1 MPYSSAGPSMR
12 QTTCR
17 FQQLD
22 PDTQEYLRGVHKAYG
37 KRCPGIYVEGDP
49 SPWGKVAIAV
59 GPILILVGIIWAFNS
74 NKDAYAAAMLLAG
87 LCLLGG
93 WLTWFGLRELMAG
106 SGNRFHGNFV
116 YFDPTHVYQV
126 AGDEVKV
133 VEIASFQK
141 VAAKP
146 TGILFA
152 LEGAKYFVPIARAAR
167 AELVER
173 YYHAILD
180 LEENDDPKWQK
191 LTTADLGG
199 VAKHMAVEGGYPISK
214 DSAHLKVD
222 FVPEQPRNEGGGGPP
237 LRLLVA
243 FGSAAIIFLFS
254 TLVFKPMRDSGNF
267 STAKEG
273 GAPGLRGYLMDERN
287 TQHREEAK
295 RLLAAFYDPPL
306 AKVRG
311 IPADPQT
318 PVRDAFAA
326 LLESLKDAPQA
337 VVSIQVLEQGEL
349 DGRDARQNQLR
360 TEIADALGLYV
371 GPTLIAFVKNPDDKK
386 AHVEI
391 TYTPQANGEVT
402 WKIGFRTK
410 LDDPAVE
417 SAEFKVKSP
426 PAAIPMALK
435 NAIFQTIFQQT
446 APVLPPPPPPEWD

>member
-1 MPYSSAGPSMR
+1 MR

-17 FQQLD
+17 FKQLD
-22 PDTQEYLRGVHKAYG
+22 ADTQEYLSGVHKSYG
-37 KRCPGIYVEGDP
+37 KRCPGIYVEGNP
-49 SPWGKVAIAV
+49 SPWGKVAIGV

-106 SGNRFHGNFV
+106 SNSRFHGNFV
-116 YFDPTHVYQV
+116 YFDPTHVYRV
-126 AGDEVKV
+126 AGDEVTV
-133 VEIASFQK
+133 IEVANFQK

-146 TGILFA
+146 TGLLFA
-152 LEGAKYFVPIARAAR
+152 FDREKFFVPVARAAR

-199 VAKHMAVEGGYPISK
+199 VAKHMAVEGGLPISK
-214 DSAHLKVD
+214 DSANLKVD
-222 FVPEQPRNEGGGGPP
+222 FVPEEPRNEGGGGPP

-243 FGSAAIIFLFS
+243 FGSAAIVFLFG
-254 TLVFKPMRDSGNF
+254 TLVFKPMRDGGNF
-267 STAKEG
+267 AAAKEG

-287 TQHREEAK
+287 TANREEAK
-295 RLLAAFYDPPL
+295 RLLAAMYDPPI
-306 AKVRG
+306 ARVKA

-318 PVRDAFAA
+318 PARDAFAA
-326 LLESLKDAPQA
+326 LLESLRDAPQP
-337 VVSIQVLEQGEL
+337 VVSIQVIEQGEL
-349 DGRDARQNQLR
+349 DGRDARQTRLR
-360 TEIADALGLYV
+360 TELADAMGLYV
-371 GPTLIAFVKNPDDKK
+371 GSTLIGFVKNPDDKK

-391 TYTPQANGEVT
+391 TYTPGANGEVT
-402 WKIGFRTK
+402 WKIGFRSK

-417 SAEFKVKSP
+417 TAEFKASATP
-426 PAAIPMALK
+426 DAIPMTLK
-435 NAIFQTIFQQT
+435 NAIFQAIFQQSPPAT
-446 APVLPPPPPPEWD
+446 PVLPPPDWD